1 MMIKQTCINVLL
13 PIAADTD
20 NAVRGAI
27 NTQALEQALANID
40 TLHFLSVALLPQDN
54 SAAPKLWLM
63 IEANFD
69 GDRDTFLA
77 QLWVH
82 AREALSPAFIAGDI
96 HAVSLAAFMQLLKDC
111 DQGPGVNHTALPGM
125 DVGLIRRSVEVYK
138 KVQVAMSKYAS
149 ATSSAS
155 ALCDAIAQD
164 KDVQETLLP
173 VPDKWPEDTLKQWHP
188 VIAMSFSFVLSFMLV
203 AATGIPPLAHGDSSL
218 PLGLLLCGMLFLV
231 PLLVLRGNSTSTSF
245 SVPKLPPSRV
255 FRVAIVAL
263 IIGLN
268 LYAFH
273 LLSSWLIPLYVLGFD
288 LLFLALIFFTLN
300 SVPATLGLEYFL
312 VKPIVLSAVFPL
324 GVLAVSIGSAGPIAF
339 AADIWLATL
348 LVLVFVALFF
358 APSQPLEPIDKHGM
372 LCGLIVYLLLP
383 FPVPELMQGI
393 AIGMVILFLGIVA
406 ALICALCRV
415 QQQENFD
422 YESPPL
428 WESNDTHN
436 SIARMEAEHCKR
448 QNHFIS
454 ITYVKPGRLRW
465 FSMRLVLFLVGA
477 ARSLQGKRGE
487 LSGIVTIHFARWILV
502 GEKKSQLLFIS
513 NYGGNWGS
521 YLDEFIDHASE
532 GLTSIWSNTIGFP
545 RSEWLRNGGAANAQR
560 FKLFARRSQW
570 PTLYHYSAYPELTVD
585 QIEKYV
591 RLNTL
596 LAKQQR
602 SKDETEEVLR
612 LL

>member
-1 MMIKQTCINVLL
+1 MMIKQNCINVLL
-13 PIAADTD
+13 PIATGTEG
-20 NAVRGAI
+20 AVRTAI
-27 NTQALEQALANID
+27 DTQALEKALANIS
-40 TLHFLSVALLPQDN
+40 TLHFLSLALLPQDN
-54 SAAPKLWLM
+54 SVAPKHWLL

-69 GDRDTFLA
+69 GDREAFLE

-82 AREALSPAFIAGDI
+82 AREVFAPPLIAGEID
-96 HAVSLAAFMQLLKDC
+96 AVGLDAFVKLLKDHE
-111 DQGPGVNHTALPGM
+111 QGAGINHTALPGM
-125 DVGLIRRSVEVYK
+125 DVGAIRSSVQVYK
-138 KVQVAMSKYAS
+138 KAQLAKAKYAS
-149 ATSSAS
+149 SRSSPN

-164 KDVQETLLP
+164 KGVQGALLP
-173 VPDKWPEDTLKQWHP
+173 VPKKWPEDTLKQWHP
-188 VIAMSFSFVLSFMLV
+188 VFAMMFSFVLSFLLI
-203 AATGIPPLAHGDSSL
+203 AATGIPPLRHGESDL
-218 PLGLLLCGMLFLV
+218 PMGILLCAIIFIL
-231 PLLVLRGNSTSTSF
+231 PTLVLSTKSTTTSF
-245 SVPKLPPSRV
+245 STPRLSKSLV
-255 FRVAIVAL
+255 FRIVIVAL

-288 LLFLALIFFTLN
+288 LLFLALIFITLN

-312 VKPIVLSAVFPL
+312 VKPIVVSFLFTFT
-324 GVLAVSIGSAGPIAF
+324 VLAIGVFLTRPIAF
-339 AADIWLATL
+339 AADIWLVSL
-348 LVLVFVALFF
+348 LILVFIGLFF
-358 APSQPLEPIDKHGM
+358 APPQPLEPIDKNGL
-372 LCGLIVYLLLP
+372 LCGLVIYLLLP

-406 ALICALCRV
+406 TLICALCRV

-422 YESPPL
+422 HESPPL
-428 WESNDTHN
+428 WESNDTRN
-436 SIARMEAEHCKR
+436 TIARMEAEHCKR

-545 RSEWLRNGGAANAQR
+545 RSEWLRYGGAANAQR